1 MATTKIRSSSITDG
15 QVANADLSATVA
27 VTGGQ
32 IADDAITTAKILDNN
47 VTLDKMAG
55 GTDGNLITYDAS
67 GDPAYVAT
75 GAATN
80 ILTSNGAGAAP
91 TFQAA
96 AAGGLTTAS
105 QWRLTGDFT
114 GDAVPIGDSTGVLEV
129 CDTNGYVNL
138 GTGMT
143 YSSGV
148 FTFPAGGTGWWYLL
162 GQFTI
167 NTAANASAA
176 GLLEYTADDGGAWT
190 TASTSGTSNYYAF
203 RGNINIHHLLKIT
216 DLTNQK
222 VRWSMDADPAGHG
235 GVVTTRGNTDITETG
250 FTFIKLA

>member
-1 MATTKIRSSSITDG
+1 LATTKVD
-15 QVANADLSATVA
+15 V
-27 VTGGQ
+27 
-32 IADDAITTAKILDNN
+32 
-47 VTLDKMAG
+47 
-55 GTDGNLITYDAS
+55 NLIDAS
-67 GDPAYVAT
+67 GITSSKYLKGDGTWGTVDALPSQTSQSGKFLTTDGSDASW
-75 GAATN
+75 GAV
-80 ILTSNGAGAAP
+80 
-91 TFQAA
+91 
-96 AAGGLTTAS
+96 AGGITTAS

-129 CDTNGYVNL
+129 CDTNGYANL

-162 GQFTI
+162 GQFTV

-222 VRWSMDADPAGHG
+222 VRWSMDADVAGHG
-235 GVVTTRGNTDITETG
+235 GVVTTRGDTDITETG
-250 FTFIKLA
+250 FTFIKLADT